1 MSELRDTL
9 PVAAPVTDLLLVLIV
24 AASVAG
30 LSFAP
35 RLIAAGLLRPWL
47 VARGRSRYT
56 LFTSGFLHA
65 SYGHLLF
72 NALTLWS
79 FGVPLERRI
88 GSARFLLLYL
98 AGLLVSDLGT
108 VWRRRADPDYAS
120 LGASGA
126 ILAVL
131 FASILYFPLQRIYLM
146 LLPVPL
152 PAWLFALGYLAYTL
166 YASRHVRDHVN
177 HDAHLGG
184 ALAGIVFVLITDPP
198 ALGRAL
204 SVLFHG

>member
-1 MSELRDTL
+1 MQEITDDLTSGA
-9 PVAAPVTDLLLVLIV
+9 PVAGLLLAAIV
-24 AASVAG
+24 VVGVAG

-35 RLIAAGLLRPWL
+35 GIISSGLLRPWR
-47 VARGRSRYT
+47 VVRGRSRYT
-56 LFTSGFLHA
+56 LLTSGFVHA

-88 GSARFLLLYL
+88 GSPHFLLLYL
-98 AGLLVSDLGT
+98 AGLLLSDLWT
-108 VWRRRADPDYAS
+108 VYRQRNNPDYAS

-131 FASILYFPLQRIYLM
+131 FASILYFPLQSIFVM
-146 LLPVPL
+146 FVPVPI
-152 PAWLFALGYLAYTL
+152 PAWLFATGYLAYSL
-166 YASRHVRDHVN
+166 YASRFARDRIN

-184 ALAGIVFVLITDPP
+184 ALTGILFVLLTDP
-198 ALGRAL
+198 AAVRRAL
-204 SVLFHG
+204 DLLF